1 MTQTANLGK
10 RKKGL
15 DRMKTAME
23 RTGMA
28 DSPLFFKPYR
38 KLRCKMRGGTWRAI
52 IKPYSANNR

>member
-28 DSPLFFKPYR
+28 DSPLS
-38 KLRCKMRGGTWRAI
+38 LSLIG
-52 IKPYSANNR
+52 N

>member
-23 RTGMA
+23 KTGIA
-28 DSPLFFKPYR
+28 NKPHPLEA
-38 KLRCKMRGGTWRAI
+38 LSEIEM
-52 IKPYSANNR
+52 